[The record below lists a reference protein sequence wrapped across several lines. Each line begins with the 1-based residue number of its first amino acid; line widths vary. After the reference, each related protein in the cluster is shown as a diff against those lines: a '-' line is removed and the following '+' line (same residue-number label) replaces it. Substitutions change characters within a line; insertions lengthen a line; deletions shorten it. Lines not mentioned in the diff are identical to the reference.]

1 MLSCFSCVQLFATH
15 WTIANQ
21 SPMSIGFPR
30 QKYWS
35 GLPCLPPGDLPDPGI
50 EHVYPVLQADSLS
63 TEPPGK
69 PSKCGLV
76 GWINTVRFVV

>member
-15 WTIANQ
+15 WTVANQ

-35 GLPCLPPGDLPDPGI
+35 GLPCLPPGDLPDSNP
-50 EHVYPVLQADSLS
+50 YLLSLLHWQGRS
-63 TEPPGK
+63 LPPAPSGK
-69 PSKCGLV
+69 PIYGY
-76 GWINTVRFVV
+76 I